1 MREKRKV
8 CCSIKGSDM
17 FTDQDLTMIQAAV
30 EAAERRTRGEI
41 VPMVVPVSARYRD
54 ASYLAGSILALV
66 ALAVLLGL
74 NYGWGRWQWTG
85 HHPGWMIVGVL
96 AAYALGSVIGRF
108 PPIIR
113 LLTSDERMA
122 MKVRLRAERA
132 FYEEGLHKTKEGTG
146 ILIFLSLLERR
157 VEILADQA
165 IDARVPSGT
174 WNTLVRDLVQGIR
187 AHRQTKAFCDVITR
201 CGDLLA
207 IHFPTHGGDN
217 PNELPDELIR
227 GT

>member
-1 MREKRKV
+1 MFSEQ
-8 CCSIKGSDM
+8 DM
-17 FTDQDLTMIQAAV
+17 NTIRAAV

-41 VPMVVPVSARYRD
+41 VPMVVPVSARYRE
-54 ASYLAGSILALV
+54 ASYLAGLILALMV
-66 ALAVLLGL
+66 LAVLSVD
-74 NYGWGRWQWTG
+74 YGGGRWQWTG
-85 HHPGWMIVGVL
+85 RHPGWMIMGVL
-96 AAYALGSVIGRF
+96 AAYALGNFIGRF

-165 IDARVPSGT
+165 IDARVPPGT
-174 WNTLVRDLVQGIR
+174 WDMLVRDLVQGIQTD
-187 AHRQTKAFCDVITR
+187 RQTEAFCDVIRR

>member
-1 MREKRKV
+1 MF
-8 CCSIKGSDM
+8 SDH
-17 FTDQDLTMIQAAV
+17 DLTTIRAAV

-54 ASYLAGSILALV
+54 ASYLAGLILALV
-66 ALAVLLGL
+66 ALAVLLSVD
-74 NYGWGRWQWTG
+74 YGWGRWQWKG
-85 HHPGWMIVGVL
+85 HHPGWIMIGAV
-96 AAYALGSVIGRF
+96 AAYALGSFIGCF
-108 PPIIR
+108 PRIIR

-132 FYEEGLHKTKEGTG
+132 FYEQGLHKTKEGTG
-146 ILIFLSLLERR
+146 ILILLSVLERR
-157 VEILADQA
+157 AQILADQA
-165 IDARVPSGT
+165 IDTRVPPGT
-174 WNTLVRDLVQGIR
+174 WDALVQTLVAGIQAGR
-187 AHRQTKAFCDVITR
+187 HTEAFCQVVAR

-207 IHFPTHGGDN
+207 VHFPAHEGDN

>member
-1 MREKRKV
+1 MFPQSDLEAIRE
-8 CCSIKGSDM
+8 
-17 FTDQDLTMIQAAV
+17 AV
-30 EAAERRTRGEI
+30 QRAERRTRGEI

-54 ASYLAGSILALV
+54 ASYLAGLIVALV
-66 ALAVLLGL
+66 TLAALVSVD
-74 NYGWGRWQWTG
+74 YGWVRWRWTG

-96 AAYALGSVIGRF
+96 AAYALGSFIGRF
-108 PPIIR
+108 PRVIR
-113 LLTSDERMA
+113 LLISNERMA

-132 FYEEGLHKTKEGTG
+132 FYEQGLHKTKEGTG

-157 VEILADQA
+157 AQILADQA
-165 IDARVPSGT
+165 IDARVPPGT
-174 WNTLVRDLVQGIR
+174 WEILVRDLVQGIR
-187 AHRQTKAFCDVITR
+187 ADRQTKALCDAIAR

-207 IHFPTHGGDN
+207 LHFPASGGDN